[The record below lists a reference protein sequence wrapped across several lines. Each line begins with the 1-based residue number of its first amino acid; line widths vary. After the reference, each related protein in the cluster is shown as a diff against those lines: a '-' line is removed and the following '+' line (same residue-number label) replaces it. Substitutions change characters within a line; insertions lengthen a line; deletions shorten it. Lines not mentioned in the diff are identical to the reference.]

1 MFYMICVYVVKKQK
15 IANYKYMY
23 SSLKKY
29 KPYYL
34 SPIKNLN
41 L

>member
-1 MFYMICVYVVKKQK
+1 MFSMCICGKKQK
-15 IANYKYMY
+15 IANYKYIY